1 MPSLSCLIGG
11 LLIFGSTLAYA
22 DAVLEY
28 TVDQGHRTAVQTVN
42 IRDGSVWIKGAG
54 GDDRMDALYERSSER
69 LTLIDHRK
77 QRYTPISED
86 SVKRLT
92 GQIEDATP
100 LLRGL
105 GDQIRKLNPK
115 QRAKWEKLLG
125 GVPLDAFEAA
135 QHELKDAK
143 LQPVGQKHIAGIP
156 CEAMQFSGNKAAG
169 DIEFCLAQP
178 AMLGLPEQDAET
190 LQALTGFVRILA
202 QKAHGLASPFGL
214 ALAGSDIDKLAG
226 IPIQIRE
233 RQGKHPLSM
242 TLSRAGAAKG
252 ATDGFK
258 IPENY
263 RPDTLKL
270 W

>member
-1 MPSLSCLIGG
+1 MPSISRLIAG
-11 LLIFGSTLAYA
+11 LLIFGLTPAHA

-28 TVDQGHRTAVQTVN
+28 TVDQGQRTALQTVN
-42 IRDGSVWIKGAG
+42 IRDGSVWVKGAG
-54 GDDRMDALYERSSER
+54 GDGHMDVLYERSSER

-77 QRYTPISED
+77 QRYTPVSED
-86 SVKRLT
+86 SVKRLA

-125 GVPLDAFEAA
+125 DVPLDAFGTVQREW
-135 QHELKDAK
+135 KDAK
-143 LQPVGQKHIAGIP
+143 LQPAGRKQIAGIP
-156 CEAMQFSGNKAAG
+156 CEAMHLSGNKAAG
-169 DIEFCLAQP
+169 DIELCLAQP

-190 LQALTGFVRILA
+190 LRALTGFVHNLA

-214 ALAGSDIDKLAG
+214 ALAGSDIDKLVG
-226 IPIQIRE
+226 IPVQIRE

-242 TLSRAGAAKG
+242 TLNRAGAAKE
-252 ATDGFK
+252 ATDSFK

>member
-1 MPSLSCLIGG
+1 MPSTSRLIAG
-11 LLIFGSTLAYA
+11 LLIFGSTPAYA

-28 TVDQGHRTAVQTVN
+28 TVDQGHRTTVQTVN

-54 GDDRMDALYERSSER
+54 GDSRMDALYERSGER

-125 GVPLDAFEAA
+125 NVPLDAFEAA
-135 QHELKDAK
+135 QHEWKDAK
-143 LQPVGQKHIAGIP
+143 LQRAGQKHIAGIP
-156 CEAMQFSGNKAAG
+156 CEAMQFRGSKAG
-169 DIEFCLAQP
+169 DIEFCIAQP
-178 AMLGLPEQDAET
+178 AMLGLPEQDAQT
-190 LQALTGFVRILA
+190 LEALTGFVHKLA

-214 ALAGSDIDKLAG
+214 ALAASDIDKLAG

-242 TLSRAGAAKG
+242 TLSRAGTAK
-252 ATDGFK
+252 ATTDGFK